1 MDHLDETSPDVVALL
16 LDDLAPPRLG
26 TLLRAARKQTGA
38 TRREVAQ
45 RIGATPGDLRRYER
59 GDAPVPPHL
68 IAALAE
74 CYGEELTAQ
83 LATRAPI
90 EVDNRR
96 IAIGTESRT
105 LDSDDADEMLGQY
118 VQIVSRLRA
127 SQPGEPIAL
136 RADDLVALSSAL
148 GQDPQHVETRIVEL
162 LGCTQFEAHSLH
174 SEMLRRKLVMPLAGI
189 VAGIAMVTGAG
200 MAQAAAST
208 HATPHDAVGQ
218 VAAAHIAAGHIAA
231 GHVVTAVVAP
241 SPTTVV
247 VKPPAPE
254 PTTPTTAAPA
264 PRRPEAP
271 TTEAPAARPRTS
283 RSPTR
288 RRHRR
293 PSSSPTTR
301 PWESRPTKR
310 SRSSNPDRIRV
321 SASPPT
327 RYGNRC
333 QAFSLTKVRTPDS
346 DIDVPSPECRRPAHG
361 NRTHERSA
369 VFQ

>member
-26 TLLRAARKQTGA
+26 TLLRAARKHTGA

-45 RIGATPGDLRRYER
+45 RTGTTPGDLRRYER
-59 GDAPVPPHL
+59 GDAPVLPHL

-90 EVDNRR
+90 EVDDRR
-96 IAIGTESRT
+96 IVVGTESRT
-105 LDSDDADEMLGQY
+105 LESDDADEMLGQY

-148 GQDPQHVETRIVEL
+148 GQDAGHVEARIVDL
-162 LGCTQFEAHSLH
+162 LGCTKFEAHSLH

-200 MAQAAAST
+200 MAQAAASPHVST
-208 HATPHDAVGQ
+208 HDSAGQVAAGQ

-247 VKPPAPE
+247 VKATAPE
-254 PTTPTTAAPA
+254 PTTTTTPTTPTTAAPT
-264 PRRPEAP
+264 P
-271 TTEAPAARPRTS
+271 TTEVPAADARATPA
-283 RSPTR
+283 PVI
-288 RRHRR
+288 
-293 PSSSPTTR
+293 
-301 PWESRPTKR
+301 E
-310 SRSSNPDRIRV
+310 PD
-321 SASPPT
+321 
-327 RYGNRC
+327 N
-333 QAFSLTKVRTPDS
+333 TPMG
-346 DIDVPSPECRRPAHG
+346 IPA
-361 NRTHERSA
+361 NET
-369 VFQ
+369 VTIIQP